1 MLKAQDAATIM
12 IVDDTRANL
21 QLLQDMLQTRGYR
34 VVAFPGGA
42 LALKAAA
49 KRPPDLILLD
59 VRMPEMDGYEVCRRL
74 KADPALRD
82 IPVLF
87 VSALRETADKVRAFA
102 AGGVDYVT
110 KPFQAEE
117 VHARVDTHL
126 RLQSLQKTLEEHNRH
141 LEALVQEKV
150 REISQSQL
158 ATIHALS
165 ELMETR
171 DYETGA
177 HTERTRMYCRL
188 LALRLRKDSRYVQL
202 ADDLFIENI
211 FQAAPLH
218 DIGKFGIPDKILLK
232 PGKLTREEF
241 ECMKSHTTI
250 GALTL
255 KKAYA
260 RHPNN
265 DFLSMGIAIARSH
278 HEKWDGSGYPDG
290 LSGESI
296 PLSARIMAL
305 ADVYDAL
312 RSKRPYKSAFAHE
325 QCVKIITDSSGTH
338 FDPRLVL
345 AFEAIEAEFA
355 EVFTEIQEEQHTEQ
369 EA

>member
-1 MLKAQDAATIM
+1 MLKASDAPTIM
-12 IVDDTRANL
+12 VVDDTRANL
-21 QLLQDMLQTRGYR
+21 QLLQDILQAKGYR
-34 VVAFPGGA
+34 VVAFPGGSM
-42 LALKAAA
+42 ALKAAA
-49 KRPPDLILLD
+49 RRPPDLFLLD
-59 VRMPEMDGYEVCRRL
+59 VNMPEMNGYEVCRRL
-74 KADPALRD
+74 KAEPELKD

-87 VSALRETADKVRAFA
+87 VSALSETADKVRAFA

-126 RLQSLQKTLEEHNRH
+126 RLRSLQKTMEEHNRH

-177 HTERTRMYCRL
+177 HINRTRMYCRL
-188 LALRLRKDSRYVQL
+188 LALQLRKDSRYVQL
-202 ADDLFIENI
+202 ADDMFIENI
-211 FQAAPLH
+211 YQAAPLH
-218 DIGKFGIPDKILLK
+218 DIGKFGITEKILLK

-265 DFLSMGIAIARSH
+265 DFLRMGIAIARSH
-278 HEKWDGSGYPDG
+278 HEKWDGNGYPDG

-296 PLSARIMAL
+296 PLSARIMAV

-312 RSKRPYKSAFAHE
+312 RSKRPYKSALAHE

-338 FDPRLVL
+338 FDPRLVV
-345 AFEAIEAEFA
+345 AFEAIETEFA
-355 EVFTEIQEEQHTEQ
+355 RMFVEITEEGQAEQ
-369 EA
+369 A